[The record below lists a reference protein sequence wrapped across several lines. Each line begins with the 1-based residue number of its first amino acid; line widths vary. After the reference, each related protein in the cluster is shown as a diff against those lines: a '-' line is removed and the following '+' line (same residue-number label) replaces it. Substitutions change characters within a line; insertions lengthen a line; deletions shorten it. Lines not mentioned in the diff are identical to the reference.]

1 MSSVIPFSRLDEP
14 LAESASRAPDPGRRA
29 LWGGRL
35 AGAALAGAGA
45 STSAQAQTAA
55 RQEPPPPGL
64 RRGVTDTDVFNFAL
78 NLEYTETEYYM
89 RGLTGQGLQESMAG
103 SAPGSVRGGGR
114 VRFESPVVR
123 QFMENILENEVGH
136 VRFYQRVLGGAAISR
151 PAIDF
156 TGGFAAVA
164 QAAGL
169 GPNFD
174 PFADETSFLLGGML
188 FEDVG
193 ITAYKGASPLIR
205 NRDNLKAAAAVL
217 AAEAYHMG
225 VVRSV
230 LFRKGPEARAMAQRI
245 SDLRDR
251 LDGPAE
257 LDQGLEIN
265 GRANVVPSDSAGI
278 AFSRTPEQVM
288 NIVYG
293 QPGRGVRG
301 GGFYPQGLNGRI
313 QFS

>member
-1 MSSVIPFSRLDEP
+1 M
-14 LAESASRAPDPGRRA
+14 SRAPSSPADQDRPMTSTNDLPDAGRRA
-29 LWGGRL
+29 LWGGVA
-35 AGAALAGAGA
+35 AGAALAAG
-45 STSAQAQTAA
+45 SARAQTAA
-55 RQEPPPPGL
+55 RQDPPPPGP
-64 RRGVTDTDVFNFAL
+64 RRGVTDADIFNFAL

-103 SAPGSVRGGGR
+103 RAPGPVNGGGR
-114 VRFESPVVR
+114 VQFETPVIR

-136 VRFYQRVLGGAAISR
+136 VRYYQRVLGEAAVSR

-156 TGGFAAVA
+156 AGGFAAVA

-169 GPNFD
+169 GPDFD
-174 PFADETSFLLGGML
+174 PFRDETSFLLGGML

-217 AAEAYHMG
+217 ATETYHMG

-230 LFRKGPEARAMAQRI
+230 LFRKGPQAREMARRI

-257 LDQGLEIN
+257 LDQPLELN
-265 GRANVVPSDSAGI
+265 GRANVVPSDSAGVV
-278 AFSRTPEQVM
+278 FSRTPEQVL

-293 QPGRGVRG
+293 QPGRGVRS
-301 GGFYPQGLNGRI
+301 GGFYPQGMNGRI
-313 QFS
+313 QVS